1 MTMRT
6 YRFIIALSL
15 ALPICVAAQ
24 NNSSDDVF
32 TISVAAPVS
41 PKDVQ
46 VRYFLN
52 GGSMV
57 QEASSIAK
65 PEDAGIVV
73 KTGASGKTAS
83 SFRAIVYSP
92 GCQFATIQADDLS
105 TSTRQVQ
112 FQCQKLTTTTLHGR
126 TDAARFAVRD
136 LQVQALYVCG
146 WAGKF
151 FGIPG
156 IAISPFSVTR
166 AHVETDGSFS
176 VELPDFTGDPLWT
189 NLSHNATLMFSLVDA
204 RTGEPLAGLTAP
216 SDLSRKGALKVAASY
231 PAEVQ
236 FAIR

>member
-1 MTMRT
+1 MRAS
-6 YRFIIALSL
+6 RFLIAFFLV
-15 ALPICVAAQ
+15 LPICVAAQ

-32 TISVAAPVS
+32 TIAVAAPIS

-65 PEDAGIVV
+65 PQDAGIVV
-73 KTGASGKTAS
+73 KTGASGKPAS

-105 TSTRQVQ
+105 ASTRQAQ
-112 FQCQKLTTTTLHGR
+112 FECQKLTTTTLHGR
-126 TDAARFAVRD
+126 TDTTRFAGRD

-151 FGIPG
+151 FGVPG

-166 AHVETDGSFS
+166 ARVENDGSFA
-176 VELPDFTGDPLWT
+176 VELPDFTTDPLWA

-204 RTGEPLAGLTAP
+204 RTGEPLASLTP
-216 SDLSRKGALKVAASY
+216 PGNLSRKGALKVVASY
-231 PAEVQ
+231 PAEIQ
-236 FAIR
+236 FTIQ